1 MPAIEVGRVCVKT
14 AGREAGEKCVIV
26 DVIDENFVEVVGSS
40 VKNRRCNIQHLEPV
54 DQTIEIK
61 SEDPEEIKKQLEA
74 LE

>member
-26 DVIDENFVEVVGSS
+26 DVIDEKFVEVVGSS

-54 DQTIEIK
+54 DQTLEIK